1 MSIRLGLYRALARL
15 CFISPSELFPSRSPS
30 LASFVFAG
38 IPLNPL
44 SHPSVEESFFPLPS
58 SSLVNGLLTH
68 IFTARRLET
77 QTPQRMQRTHA
88 LYPIF
93 SSWVLAPLSPS
104 VISLPLLLF
113 YFLSLSPV
121 TDQKGQVQ

>member
-77 QTPQRMQRTHA
+77 QTPQRMQRAHG
-88 LYPIF
+88 LYPF
-93 SSWVLAPLSPS
+93 ELGAC
-104 VISLPLLLF
+104 
-113 YFLSLSPV
+113 FLSSLFPFLSFEFLV
-121 TDQKGQVQ
+121 FRL